1 MRRFRHRKE
10 RAIGVEL
17 SQRGI
22 TMSLRTILLPVT
34 CHDGQNAA
42 SRVALNMA
50 KRFKSHITALHVKA
64 DPRSAVP
71 FIGEGM
77 TAEVVKELVH
87 ATEKESAAKAKDS
100 LGAFTE
106 AATELGVKECDSLHK
121 GAGWS
126 WDESVGHFGERLGRL
141 ARVHDVA
148 IVPQPAGGGEHGE
161 GEFLNEAL
169 FRSGRPLMMVPKK
182 TEAGNCASVMI
193 AWNGGAEGARAV
205 AAALPILEKAESV
218 IILVIGDENPDR
230 PSASDLALS
239 LARHDINADVIK
251 ENDNNGSVAGKILD
265 VADRENT
272 EILVIG
278 AYSHNRWRE
287 MVIGG
292 VTREIIDCAP
302 IPVFMSH

>member
-1 MRRFRHRKE
+1 
-10 RAIGVEL
+10 
-17 SQRGI
+17 
-22 TMSLRTILLPVT
+22 MSLRTILLPVT

-161 GEFLNEAL
+161 GEFL
-169 FRSGRPLMMVPKK
+169 
-182 TEAGNCASVMI
+182 
-193 AWNGGAEGARAV
+193 
-205 AAALPILEKAESV
+205 
-218 IILVIGDENPDR
+218 
-230 PSASDLALS
+230 
-239 LARHDINADVIK
+239 
-251 ENDNNGSVAGKILD
+251 
-265 VADRENT
+265 
-272 EILVIG
+272 
-278 AYSHNRWRE
+278 
-287 MVIGG
+287 
-292 VTREIIDCAP
+292 
-302 IPVFMSH
+302 